1 MNYYYRYLLV
11 GIFLIMAGNV
21 LANSQQELTMKIS
34 SPAFEHQQPIPK
46 KYTCSGTDVS
56 PPLVFSDVPKGTK
69 SFALIVDDPDAP
81 SGTFVHWLAWNI
93 KGDSTGL
100 AEGATIP
107 NQGKNGYKENRYK
120 GPCPPPGNTHRYF
133 FKLYALDNLLTL
145 PDGSLKTQL
154 ESAIEGHILGKAEL
168 IGTFQR

>member
-1 MNYYYRYLLV
+1 MNTYYKYLL
-11 GIFLIMAGNV
+11 ISFLF
-21 LANSQQELTMKIS
+21 LAESGCANLQQESNMKVS
-34 SPAFEHQQPIPK
+34 SPAFENGQPIPI

-56 PPLVFSDVPKGTK
+56 PPLVFSDIPKGTK

-93 KGDSTGL
+93 KGD
-100 AEGATIP
+100 ATELKESASIP
-107 NQGKNGYKENRYK
+107 NQGKNGFKENRYK
-120 GPCPPPGNTHRYF
+120 GPCPPPGGPHRYF
-133 FKLYALDNLLTL
+133 FKLYALDTMISL

-168 IGTFQR
+168 IGTFQK